1 LDKKRTVERQFHATQ
16 QSLNMLNQRI
26 NKINQEMEGSNISKA
41 SLEDE
46 MEKLRSDQHTVDG
59 ILKEK
64 VNN

>member
-1 LDKKRTVERQFHATQ
+1 
-16 QSLNMLNQRI
+16 MLNQRI

-46 MEKLRSDQHTVDG
+46 MERLRSDQHTLDG